1 VTEYATDEK
10 VGLLMVDAAEDDRNE
25 QTEPGRPKTIVV
37 GIGASAGGV
46 RALQQLFAALPEKAG
61 AAYVVVVH
69 LDPDM
74 RSEMSSILAARTHMP
89 VLQVSTPVPLQP
101 DHVYVIPPDRRLH
114 ITDDE
119 IATAEFDEPRGKRAA
134 IDLFFRS
141 LAEQHGDGCAVILT
155 GAGSDGAIGVKA
167 VKESGGIILV
177 QDPAEAEFPSMPRA
191 AIATGIA
198 DFILPIR
205 EIAQRLIELV
215 SEKSN
220 GGPSGLRGL
229 NPDLLR
235 RILAHVRVRTGHD
248 FSKYK
253 RATIL
258 RRIARRMQVTRSD
271 SPNAYYDVLRDNPDE
286 AQALLGDLL
295 ISVTSFFRDK
305 EAFQTLELQVIPQ
318 LFQGKLSDRSIR
330 IWVPGCATG
339 EEVYSV
345 AMLLLEHAS
354 RLDLRPTIQ
363 VFGSDIDVK
372 ALAMAREGQ
381 YPAAIEA
388 DINEERLRRFFVK
401 EGDHYRVRQE
411 LRDLVLFASHSL
423 LKDPPF
429 SRLDL
434 IACRNLLIYLDR
446 DLQEM
451 ACNTFHYALNPDG
464 FLMLGTSESADSPD
478 GQFRTFDRKARIYQS
493 SAAPGDVRLLPRLLG
508 SVAVMHEQ
516 AAHPMRPPSTSALLN
531 EAATHRQA
539 LEKLAPPS
547 ILVDQSHRVLHMSE
561 NAGRF
566 LQPAGGPLSGNIV
579 DLVRPE
585 LRFELRSALHRAFE
599 STQSWLSLPIPV
611 RFNGASHRVLMHVKP
626 TEGDDG
632 GDGRVIVL
640 FIEGGA
646 VEQLPEGQW
655 IENDHGNEIINR
667 LREELQ
673 QTQMRL
679 RTTREESESA
689 NEELRAANEELQSIN
704 EEYRSTSEELETSKE
719 ELQSINEELQTV
731 NSELKLKL
739 EAVSRAHSDLQ
750 NLMAATDFGTLFLDS
765 SLRIK
770 RFTQQVTELFSITP
784 SDEGRPI
791 SDFAHRL
798 EYDGLVADARKV
810 LANLTPIQHEIRS
823 RDDRWFDVRLRPY
836 RTVDDKIDG
845 VVLTFVDMTNRRH
858 VEDALRTSE
867 RRLRQEMQLVELSRD
882 PIFIWDLSGT
892 ILQWNRGSEQLYGY
906 SRDEAVG
913 KKKDRLLGTIVPGS
927 SFDELRAQLR
937 DEGSWSGEL
946 KHKTKDGRELT
957 IESRIIFE
965 TIGGQ
970 ELALESTRDVT
981 ERKAW
986 ETQQKLLLG
995 ELTHRVKNTLTVVQ
1009 SISHQTRRFSK
1020 TFEEFTDRLD
1030 GRLAALA
1037 AAHSLLVDSD
1047 WRGAD
1052 LATLAQKQ
1060 FEPYVGGNPGR
1071 VRITGE
1077 PVFLAAELATPFGL
1091 VFHELATNAAKYGA
1105 FSGRA
1110 GTVDLDWSLQTQN
1123 DQPLLTVIWRERGGP
1138 KTTEPTTKGFGS
1150 QLIERA
1156 IPNATVGREFTAGGV
1171 ICTIDVQ
1178 LPKAS
1183 DAILS
1188 AST

>member
-1 VTEYATDEK
+1 MTEASDE
-10 VGLLMVDAAEDDRNE
+10 ERNE
-25 QTEPGRPKTIVV
+25 EAEPGKPRTIVV

-46 RALQQLFAALPEKAG
+46 RALQHLFAALPEKIG
-61 AAYVVVVH
+61 AAFVVVVH

-74 RSEMSSILAARTHMP
+74 RSEMSNILAARTHMP
-89 VLQVSTPVPLQP
+89 VLQVGKPVSLQP
-101 DHVYVIPPDRRLH
+101 DHVYVIPPDRRLL

-119 IATAEFDEPRGKRAA
+119 IATAEFDEPRGKRAP

-155 GAGSDGAIGVKA
+155 GAGSDGAVGVKA

-198 DFILPIR
+198 DFILPVR
-205 EIAQRLIELV
+205 EIAQRLTELV
-215 SEKSN
+215 REKGN
-220 GGPSGLRGL
+220 GAAAGLHGL

-318 LFQGKLSDRSIR
+318 LFHGKLSERAIR
-330 IWVPGCATG
+330 VWVPGCATG
-339 EEVYSV
+339 EEAYSV

-354 RLDLRPTIQ
+354 RQDIRPTIQ
-363 VFGSDIDVK
+363 VFGSDIDAK

-388 DINEERLRRFFVK
+388 DIAEDRLRRFFVK
-401 EGDHYRVRQE
+401 EADHYRVRQE

-464 FLMLGTSESADSPD
+464 YLMLGTSESADSPS
-478 GQFRTFDRKARIYQS
+478 GQFRAFDRKARIFQS
-493 SAAPGDVRLLPRLLG
+493 SAAPGELRLLPRLLG

-531 EAATHRQA
+531 EAAAHRLA

-547 ILVDQSHRVLHMSE
+547 ILVDHGHRVLHMSE

-566 LQPAGGPLSGNIV
+566 LQPAGGPLSGNVI

-585 LRFELRSALHRAFE
+585 LRFELRSALHRVFE
-599 STQSWLSLPIPV
+599 TSQPWLSLPIPV
-611 RFNGASHRVLMHVKP
+611 RFNGAAHRVLMHVKP
-626 TEGDDG
+626 AEDHDDNG
-632 GDGRVIVL
+632 EDRAVVL
-640 FIEGGA
+640 FMEGGA
-646 VEQLPEGQW
+646 VEQVTEGLSA
-655 IENDHGNEIINR
+655 ENGAGNEIINR

-673 QTQMRL
+673 QTQARL

-791 SDFAHRL
+791 ADFAHRL
-798 EYDGLVADARKV
+798 EYDSLVGDARRV
-810 LANLTPIQHEIRS
+810 LTNLTPIGHEIRS
-823 RDDRWFDVRLRPY
+823 RDGRWYDVRLRPY

-845 VVLTFVDMTNRRH
+845 VVLTFADMTERRKI
-858 VEDALRTSE
+858 EEALRTSE
-867 RRLRQEMQLVELSRD
+867 RRLRQQTQLVELSRD
-882 PIFIWDLSGT
+882 PIFIWEFGGT
-892 ILQWNRGSEQLYGY
+892 ILEWNRGSEQLYGY
-906 SRDEAVG
+906 THDEAVG
-913 KKKDRLLGTIVPGS
+913 KKKDKLLGTIVPGS
-927 SFDELRAQLR
+927 SFAELQVKLR

-946 KHKTKDGRELT
+946 KHRTKDGRELT
-957 IESRIIFE
+957 IESRIILE
-965 TIGGQ
+965 TVSGQ
-970 ELALESTRDVT
+970 ELALEGTRDVT
-981 ERKAW
+981 ERRAW
-986 ETQQKLLLG
+986 EMQQKLLLR

-1009 SISHQTRRFSK
+1009 SIAHQTRRFSK
-1020 TFEEFTDRLD
+1020 SYEEFTDRLD

-1052 LATLAQKQ
+1052 LATLARRQL
-1060 FEPYVGGNPGR
+1060 EPHIGGNPDR

-1077 PVFLAAELATPFGL
+1077 PVFLPADLATPFGL
-1091 VFHELATNAAKYGA
+1091 VFHELATNAAKYGS
-1105 FSGRA
+1105 FSRRA
-1110 GTVDLDWSLQTQN
+1110 GTVDIGWNLETRN
-1123 DQPLLTVIWRERGGP
+1123 GQPLLTVTWRERGGP
-1138 KTTEPTTKGFGS
+1138 KTAEPKTKGFGS

-1156 IPNATVGREFTAGGV
+1156 ISNATVRREFTSGGV
-1171 ICTIDVQ
+1171 ICTIETQ
-1178 LPKAS
+1178 LPKAPEADS
-1183 DAILS
+1183 L
-1188 AST
+1188 